1 MPSLRRLAIHPVM
14 FRVGIIAR
22 VCRAGV
28 AWALIAHVALV
39 LAMAVCPDLH
49 RALHADAD
57 DRGHECAV
65 TLFASG
71 GVAHGA
77 APLLA
82 PEPPRIELPEVRALH
97 AAEVAAVFLLGA
109 VLEHAPPVVS

>member
-1 MPSLRRLAIHPVM
+1 MS
-14 FRVGIIAR
+14 RVGIIAR

-28 AWALIAHVALV
+28 AWALIAHVALT

-49 RALHADAD
+49 RAIHEEADEH
-57 DRGHECAV
+57 GHECAV

-71 GVAHGA
+71 GVDHGA

-82 PEPPRIELPEVRALH
+82 PEPQRIELPAVRVLH
-97 AAEVAAVFLLGA
+97 TADVAAVFLVGA
-109 VLEHAPPVVS
+109 VLEHAPPFVS